1 MSDSGEAVPEAIDF
15 GRSRMQWAT
24 SKRAGDVSEIAV
36 LAPIRKGCIPGETAT
51 YEEALR
57 AAIANITQRLQQGLP
72 SELDKVPTIHFG
84 RMIILRP
91 EQYLVY
97 SENVAGLS
105 YEEDGAAQIANAAG
119 RRIPRQ
125 IDDFQEVMA
134 TSAPSLAPQFRSW
147 ILTLV
152 EFDGD
157 LKVYM
162 RDIARTLNSDFD
174 KIFRHCEDYP
184 GTRRFEQFW
193 QWIRRYQIRTDLFY
207 APYGELSVARLK
219 HLEAFKR
226 RFDQFVAR
234 VRSPSG
240 PTVRSMDELFD
251 EFLRENQQYARDFP
265 SPGGV
270 YRARNASGGD

>member
-1 MSDSGEAVPEAIDF
+1 MPAPPPT
-15 GRSRMQWAT
+15 RRPRLQWAT
-24 SKRAGDVSEIAV
+24 SKRVGNLSEIAV
-36 LAPIRKGCIPGETAT
+36 LAPIRKGCVPGETMT
-51 YEEALR
+51 WEETLR
-57 AAIANITQRLQQGLP
+57 GVIANITQRVQQGLP

-97 SENVAGLS
+97 SENVAGLP
-105 YEEDGAAQIANAAG
+105 YEDQQALRPGGALSRQIPQA
-119 RRIPRQ
+119 
-125 IDDFQEVMA
+125 IDDFREAVPQ
-134 TSAPSLAPQFRSW
+134 TSPAPAPEFRSW

-162 RDIARTLNSDFD
+162 RDIARILNSDFD
-174 KIFRHCEDYP
+174 RVFRNCEDYP

-193 QWIRRYQIRTDLFY
+193 QWIRRYQINTDLFY
-207 APYGELSVARLK
+207 APYAELSVARLK
-219 HLEAFKR
+219 QLEAFKR
-226 RFDQFVAR
+226 RFDAFVAR
-234 VRSPSG
+234 VRSPLG
-240 PTVRSMDELFD
+240 PSVRSMDELFD

-270 YRARNASGGD
+270 YRAAGGEGG

>member
-1 MSDSGEAVPEAIDF
+1 MPDSQAEVPATNNLARGPI
-15 GRSRMQWAT
+15 QWAASRRT
-24 SKRAGDVSEIAV
+24 GNVSEIAV
-36 LAPIRKGCIPGETAT
+36 LAPIRKGCVPGETAT
-51 YEEALR
+51 FEEALR
-57 AAIANITQRLQQGLP
+57 ATIANITQRLQQGLP

-105 YEEDGAAQIANAAG
+105 YEEDGAGLADTAG
-119 RRIPRQ
+119 RRIPRP
-125 IDDFQEVMA
+125 IDDFREVA
-134 TSAPSLAPQFRSW
+134 TTSAPVPVPEFRSW

-162 RDIARTLNSDFD
+162 RDIARILNSDFD
-174 KIFRHCEDYP
+174 KVFRNCEDYP

-193 QWIRRYQIRTDLFY
+193 QWIRRYQINTDLFY
-207 APYGELSVARLK
+207 APYADLSVARLK
-219 HLEAFKR
+219 QLEAFKR

-234 VRSPSG
+234 VRSPHG

-270 YRARNASGGD
+270 YRPRSTSDGS

>member
-1 MSDSGEAVPEAIDF
+1 MPAPPSTRRP
-15 GRSRMQWAT
+15 RMQWAT
-24 SKRAGDVSEIAV
+24 SRRVGTLSEIAV
-36 LAPIRKGCIPGETAT
+36 LAPIRKGCVPGETMT
-51 YEEALR
+51 WEETLR
-57 AAIANITQRLQQGLP
+57 GVIANIAQRVQQGLP

-97 SENVAGLS
+97 SENVAGLV
-105 YEEDGAAQIANAAG
+105 YEDQPASRSGGALSRQIPQA
-119 RRIPRQ
+119 
-125 IDDFQEVMA
+125 IDDFREVV
-134 TSAPSLAPQFRSW
+134 TQTGQAPAPEFRSW

-162 RDIARTLNSDFD
+162 RDIARILNSDFD
-174 KIFRHCEDYP
+174 RVFRNCEDYP

-193 QWIRRYQIRTDLFY
+193 QWIRRYQINTDLFY
-207 APYGELSVARLK
+207 APYAELSVARLEQ
-219 HLEAFKR
+219 LEAFKR
-226 RFDQFVAR
+226 RFDAFVAR
-234 VRSPSG
+234 VRSPLG

-265 SPGGV
+265 SPGGF
-270 YRARNASGGD
+270 YRAAGGEGS